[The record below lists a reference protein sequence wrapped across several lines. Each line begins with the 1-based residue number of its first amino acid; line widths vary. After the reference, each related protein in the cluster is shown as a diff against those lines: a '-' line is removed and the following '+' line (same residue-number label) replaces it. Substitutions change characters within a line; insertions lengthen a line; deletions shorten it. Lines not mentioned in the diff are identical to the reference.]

1 MRGKDAKKAA
11 SVGLGLG
18 LGLSMLAPKVT
29 SKFPIEGGRR
39 TSQQVAA
46 GAGGGG
52 GETKRWG
59 GFKIALF
66 LSIITVSTS
75 SKRSYVRN

>member
-52 GETKRWG
+52 ETKRWG

-75 SKRSYVRN
+75 SKRSYVRS